1 MEITILISSVG
12 RRAQLIDCFRRSM
25 RAMKLTGCIIGIDC
39 SSSAPGA
46 HLVDHFIKVPGCA
59 TPDFLATILRLCE
72 QHRVS
77 LLVPTIDTE
86 LSIYARHRAD
96 FAAVGTTVVI
106 SASETVSVCADK
118 FISHSWLV
126 ENDFPTVRQGTSGQ
140 VVARPSDWEFPLI
153 AKPRRGS
160 ASVGVRILNS
170 LDSLLDF
177 SKDREDLV
185 VEEIARGFE
194 YTVNVFVNREGQCVC
209 AVPHRRLEVR
219 AGEVSKGVTVRHR
232 KMMEFASLVSERLPG
247 AYGPLNLQGFL
258 SSDDEFR
265 VTEINPR
272 FGGGYPLAHQAGADF
287 PRWLIEEWLG
297 LPSSA
302 SFDGWQDGLAMLRYD
317 SAVFLPSQEL
327 ENHRP

>member
-1 MEITILISSVG
+1 
-12 RRAQLIDCFRRSM
+12 
-25 RAMKLTGCIIGIDC
+25 
-39 SSSAPGA
+39 
-46 HLVDHFIKVPGCA
+46 
-59 TPDFLATILRLCE
+59 
-72 QHRVS
+72 
-77 LLVPTIDTE
+77 
-86 LSIYARHRAD
+86 
-96 FAAVGTTVVI
+96 
-106 SASETVSVCADK
+106 
-118 FISHSWLV
+118 
-126 ENDFPTVRQGTSGQ
+126 
-140 VVARPSDWEFPLI
+140 
-153 AKPRRGS
+153 
-160 ASVGVRILNS
+160 
-170 LDSLLDF
+170 LDF

-194 YTVNVFVNREGQCVC
+194 YTVNVFVNREGRCVC